1 MSLNYPEIKTE
12 SFLTFLTS
20 LFSLLSLLSLL
31 FFTSLHHFSHFCLLS
46 EVLCFIFLL
55 DKSLIGPEMNT
66 ESFLSLRTFKKFSV
80 FLSLVKVFH
89 FCLYLGFIVLFTY
102 IFLPLQLHV
111 CTSTLPASAN
121 VKALVGFGAPTV
133 QALTY
138 PKWGLGGRWTNK
150 ASSAQ
155 S

>member
-1 MSLNYPEIKTE
+1 MSLNYLEIKTE
-12 SFLTFLTS
+12 SFLISLTS
-20 LFSLLSLLSLL
+20 L
-31 FFTSLHHFSHFCLLS
+31 TSLHHFSHFCLLS

-55 DKSLIGPEMNT
+55 NKSLKGPEMNT
-66 ESFLSLRTFKKFSV
+66 ESFLSLRTFKKFSMFLLLVTV
-80 FLSLVKVFH
+80 FSFLFVFG
-89 FCLYLGFIVLFTY
+89 FFIVLFMH
-102 IFLPLQLHV
+102 IFLLLQLHV
-111 CTSTLPASAN
+111 YTSTLPASAN
-121 VKALVGFGAPTV
+121 LMVLVGFGAPTV